1 MAIASV
7 KATINGQE
15 YTLVSN
21 GDGTY
26 SATINAPST
35 SSYNQSGGYYPVS
48 ITALDD
54 AGNSASVDDSDTSL
68 GSNLKLVVKET
79 VAPVITVLSPTTGST
94 IGNATPTITWN
105 VTDNDSGVAA
115 STIRIDTG
123 ETITVTGTAITGGMT
138 YSYTVPSALA
148 DGAHAFYIGAT
159 DNDGNVATTATI
171 SVTVD
176 TAPPVLTV
184 TSPAADMVT
193 NQATLVVSGSTNDVT
208 SGTPT
213 VTVNGDAVTVGSD
226 GTFSTSVTLSEG
238 SNTITVIATDSLG
251 QSVTVTRTVT
261 LDTAAPVFTAV
272 TITPNPVDAG
282 ATYIITVTV
291 SD

>member
-15 YTLVSN
+15 YTLTSN

-35 SSYNQSGGYYPVS
+35 SSFNETGGYYPVS
-48 ITALDD
+48 VTALDD
-54 AGNSASVDDSDTSL
+54 AGNSATVDDTDTSL
-68 GSNLKLVVKET
+68 GANLKLVVKET
-79 VAPVITVLSPTTGST
+79 VAPTITVLSPTTGSV

-105 VTDNDSGVAA
+105 VTDDDSGVAT

-123 ETITVTGTAITGGMT
+123 DTITVTGTAITGGMT
-138 YSYTVPSALA
+138 YSYTPSTALS
-148 DGAHAFYIGAT
+148 DGAHVIYIGAT

-171 SVTVD
+171 SITVD

-184 TSPAADMVT
+184 TSPAADLIT
-193 NQATLVVSGSTNDVT
+193 NQSTLTVAGSTNDAT

-213 VTVNGDAVTVGSD
+213 VTVNGEAVTVDSD
-226 GTFSTSVTLSEG
+226 GNFSTTVELSEG
-238 SNTITVIATDSLG
+238 SNTITVKSTDSVG

-261 LDTAAPVFTAV
+261 LDTVAPVFEAV
-272 TITPNPVDAG
+272 SISPNPVDAG